1 MSDVEGCFLQS
12 AHCQLG
18 SYSKP
23 HGTWRLSSPLI
34 DVVFVLLLVSYFP
47 PFGGLKSEIRL
58 GRLTCDYF
66 GLSVLVRSR
75 GCLGAHAHIT
85 EIRDITEVL
94 HSDKNAHTGHCS
106 MPTYRY
112 FFVMS
117 TSKYISLNVKGA
129 NHTIKRKKTF
139 LVEEREDKCCT
150 IRGNSFE

>member
-18 SYSKP
+18 SYSQP
-23 HGTWRLSSPLI
+23 HGTWRLSSPLL

-47 PFGGLKSEIRL
+47 PFG
-58 GRLTCDYF
+58 

-129 NHTIKRKKTF
+129 NLTIKRKKTF